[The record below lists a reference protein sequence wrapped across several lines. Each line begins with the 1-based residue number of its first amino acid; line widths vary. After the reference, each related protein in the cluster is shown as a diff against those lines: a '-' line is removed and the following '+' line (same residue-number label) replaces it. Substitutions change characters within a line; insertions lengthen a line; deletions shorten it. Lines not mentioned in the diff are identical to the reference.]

1 MNLQR
6 MFSRPDRPMVARP
19 QADFVDRC
27 VPVMLAIAAMMVSA
41 AGLPAQDGPRERSP
55 ADPNAA
61 ARDNTG
67 VERDGG
73 SSAAPASGGKAS
85 EGRGGNSEGRG
96 ENAEDRH
103 GNAEDRGG
111 SGVGPEGRRDDRD
124 DRDDREADGEEIRYW
139 VSQLSSDQY
148 LRRRRAVRQLVRRG
162 PSAVPLVVDKIGSGD
177 LEFTRLAVE
186 VLQEIA
192 HTESPHADG
201 GAWGALQELA
211 ASGVGS
217 HASRAISAVEEILT
231 YRGEIA
237 RERLAA
243 RGVYIGMAEFVVRA
257 TSDFRPIVQIGEG
270 WDGDLETLHWLRW
283 VSGVRHARLVGDAVR
298 PEVVDRLV
306 RMPELET
313 IAILDGKVGP
323 DLFRSLAAMERIQNL
338 EFRYSPVKAE
348 WADAILDLPIRASLS
363 LMGTGI
369 PAQKVDEMRAARP
382 GLQIEF
388 RQGGFLGVTC
398 PPDFQVCQI
407 TGVVPGSAAE
417 QAGLIPNDIIV
428 GIGEQ
433 KITRFKDLQ
442 DAINQ
447 HLPGDDLQI
456 RYSRGGV
463 VRETTATLGRMQE
476 QVRGLPRR

>member
-61 ARDNTG
+61 ARDTTG
-67 VERDGG
+67 VDRDGG
-73 SSAAPASGGKAS
+73 SSVAPASGGKAS
-85 EGRGGNSEGRG
+85 EGRGGN
-96 ENAEDRH
+96 AQDRQ
-103 GNAEDRGG
+103 G
-111 SGVGPEGRRDDRD
+111 SGVGPEGR
-124 DRDDREADGEEIRYW
+124 RDDREADGEEIRYW

-162 PSAVPLVVDKIGSGD
+162 PSAVPLVVDKIGAGD

-192 HTESPHADG
+192 HTESPHVDG

-306 RMPELET
+306 RMPDLET

-369 PAQKVDEMRAARP
+369 PAHKVDEMRAARP

-433 KITRFKDLQ
+433 KISRFKDLQ

-447 HLPGDDLQI
+447 HLPGDDLEI

>member
-61 ARDNTG
+61 ARDTTG
-67 VERDGG
+67 VDRDGG
-73 SSAAPASGGKAS
+73 SSVAPASGGKAS
-85 EGRGGNSEGRG
+85 EGRGGN
-96 ENAEDRH
+96 AQDRQ
-103 GNAEDRGG
+103 G
-111 SGVGPEGRRDDRD
+111 SGVGPEGR
-124 DRDDREADGEEIRYW
+124 RDDREADGEEIRYW

-192 HTESPHADG
+192 HTESPHVDG

-306 RMPELET
+306 RMPDLET

-433 KITRFKDLQ
+433 KISRFKDLQ
-442 DAINQ
+442 DAINR
-447 HLPGDDLQI
+447 HLPGDDLEI